1 MGLTE
6 YDAVK
11 EMYDGI
17 VELIKLE
24 KASEKK

>member
-6 YDAVK
+6 YEAVK

-17 VELIKLE
+17 KELIKLE
-24 KASEKK
+24 REA